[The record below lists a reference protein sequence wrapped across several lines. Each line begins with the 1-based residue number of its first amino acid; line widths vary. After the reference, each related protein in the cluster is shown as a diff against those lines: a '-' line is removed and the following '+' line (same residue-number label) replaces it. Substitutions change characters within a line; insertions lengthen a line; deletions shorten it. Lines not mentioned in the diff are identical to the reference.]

1 MGIDLEKG
9 GRIKKRNRTAP
20 KSENPYLLLLVK
32 LYRFLA
38 RRTNSSFN
46 KTVLKRLYMSRNNQ
60 PPLGLGR
67 LVKLSRKNADKIIVV
82 VGKVLN
88 DERLYHVPKMTVCCL
103 KISDSARARI
113 QKAGGEVLTFDQ
125 LALRSPKGS
134 NCMLLRGPKHAREV
148 YKHFAGV
155 AVEGHVKPYVRNK
168 ERKLER
174 ARGRRPSRGFKRKPK
189 KLTGC

>member
-1 MGIDLEKG
+1 MGVDLEKG
-9 GRIKKRNRTAP
+9 GRIKNTHRKGP
-20 KSENPYLLLLVK
+20 KSYNPYLRLLVK

-38 RRTNSSFN
+38 RRTNSRFN
-46 KTVLKRLYMSRNNQ
+46 ATVLKRLYMSRNNQ

-67 LVKLSRKNADKIIVV
+67 IIKLSQKNRDKIIVI

-88 DERLYHVPKMTVCCL
+88 DERTYEVPKLTICCL

-113 QKAGGEVLTFDQ
+113 EKAGGEVLTFDQ

-134 NCMLLRGPKHAREV
+134 NCFLLRGPKHAREV

-155 AVEGHVKPYVRNK
+155 ADEGHVKPYVRNK

-189 KLTGC
+189 KV